1 MTSTRGIKNR
11 QWLDWIVPVL
21 TAVLAVVAAFA
32 VGALFIIILGADPVE
47 AYKAIIVGA
56 FGNVNALT
64 ETMIKAAPLVITA
77 AGLAIVFRANIW
89 NIGAE
94 GQLFIGGLAAA
105 WVALTFGDQ
114 LPPAVIIPLTLV
126 AGFVGGAI
134 WGFIPAILK
143 VRLGIDEI
151 INTIMLNYI
160 AILLVNWVIH
170 GPLRDPTGGFPRT
183 SIFPDSS
190 HLPILI
196 PRTRLHMGVLVA
208 IAVVLILQFVLWRV
222 AFGYRV
228 RAVGDNKEAAAYGG
242 IKVGR
247 VIVMSMIIS
256 GGLAGI
262 AGMIQVT
269 GLHFRMLEDISGG
282 IGFTAIAV
290 ALLANNQPIITLV
303 TALVLAGL
311 DVGANA
317 MQYQAGVPVA
327 VVSLIQGLVILFV
340 VAREFITRR
349 IIARRRTMSEMLEHR
364 KKSGETVEQDALE
377 PGAV

>member
-1 MTSTRGIKNR
+1 MTSRREIENR
-11 QWLDWIVPVL
+11 QWLDWAIPFL

-47 AYKAIIVGA
+47 AYKAILVGA

-64 ETMIKAAPLVITA
+64 ETAIKAAPLVITA

-94 GQLFIGGLAAA
+94 GQLFMGGLAAA

-114 LPPAVIIPLTLV
+114 LPPAVIIPLTLI
-126 AGFVGGAI
+126 AGFVGGAM

-160 AILLVNWVIH
+160 AILLVNWIIH
-170 GPLRDPTGGFPRT
+170 GPLQDPTGGFPRT
-183 SIFPDSS
+183 SIFPDSA

-196 PRTRLHMGVLVA
+196 PRTRLHLGVLVA
-208 IAVVLILQFVLWRV
+208 IAVGLLLQFVLWRV
-222 AFGYRV
+222 SFGYRV

-247 VIVMSMIIS
+247 VIVTSMVIS

-303 TALVLAGL
+303 TALLLAGL

-317 MQYQAGVPVA
+317 MQYQADVPVA

-340 VAREFITRR
+340 VAREFISRR
-349 IIARRRTMSEMLEHR
+349 LIARRRTMSEMLEHR
-364 KKSGETVEQDALE
+364 KKADDALE
-377 PGAV
+377 PGAL